1 MRKSIIILICFL
13 LIVSILSFSVSASN
27 ISYQTTVK
35 TTPSDLTITNYYGN
49 GHQSNTYPY
58 YQINESQVA
67 YTCQLKYFT
76 SQLDFILTFTN
87 DYYDNGLSFDEST
100 FVIDY
105 IFKIPVG
112 DISNFSNATGSF
124 VIVDSSGYILSSGEI
139 SSVISLGTTLNPG
152 YETYRIPVPVST
164 STYISHSPITMTLTL
179 DMSKSLWNTN
189 HDSELI
195 LQVPLEYVL
204 SYSVEESNSIALA
217 TQSLIQN
224 RIVPSVENIQSI
236 ASSIQASVDAGNITL
251 GQIKDNVSNLPQNII
266 NAEKEQTDKDIVKWN
281 EEIGSA
287 KDSLLAEILKLPVV
301 DLFDTFKNLG
311 NSFNSHER
319 VSTIVFPSA
328 NMPTFGEQSNS
339 IQLWQE
345 YTVNFDD
352 YTSQVPSALIIIA
365 RCLFS
370 ILVLWGIIKL
380 VMFYVS
386 SVFSK
391 EGGND

>member
-1 MRKSIIILICFL
+1 MRKSIMIVICFL
-13 LIVSILSFSVSASN
+13 FIVSILPFSVCASN
-27 ISYQTTVK
+27 IPYQTTVK
-35 TTPSDLTITNYYGN
+35 TTPSDLTITNYYDG
-49 GHQSNTYPY
+49 GHQSNSYPY
-58 YQINESQVA
+58 YQINKSQVA

-87 DYYDNGLSFDEST
+87 DYYDNGLTFDEST

-112 DISNFSNATGSF
+112 DISNFSNVSGSF
-124 VIVDSSGYILSSGEI
+124 VILDSSGYILSSGEL

-152 YETYRIPVPVST
+152 YETYRIPVPVSA
-164 STYISHSPITMTLTL
+164 STYISHSPITMTLSL
-179 DMSKSLWNTN
+179 DMSKALWNTT
-189 HDSELI
+189 HDTELI

-236 ASSIQASVDAGNITL
+236 ASSIQASLDAGNITL
-251 GQIKDNVSNLPQNII
+251 GQIKDNVANLPNDII
-266 NAEKEQTDKDIVKWN
+266 TAQKNQTDLDIAKWN
-281 EEIGSA
+281 EEIGNA
-287 KDSLLAEILKLPVV
+287 KDTILSEILKLPVV
-301 DLFDTFKNLG
+301 DLFDTFKSLG

-319 VSTIVFPSA
+319 VSTIVFPA
-328 NMPTFGEQSNS
+328 GYMPSIGRQRNN

-345 YTVNFDD
+345 YTIDFDD
-352 YTSQVPSALIIIA
+352 YTSQIPSSLIIIA
-365 RCLFS
+365 RALFS
-370 ILVLWGIIKL
+370 ILVLWGIIRL

-386 SVFSK
+386 SVFNK
-391 EGGND
+391 EGGSD